1 MREVFWEETGLK
13 HGAAPF
19 AFARNASFSQFSQ
32 VRTFDLKTPER
43 RQFSSILMSAI
54 MSLRVAA
61 SSLDSE
67 SIWRPMFMGAVV
79 GVEENQLRA
88 SVGGSGRPRPTH
100 VKATVLGPQPWVS
113 DDERRTCTLC
123 DRKFHPFFR
132 RHHCRMCGI
141 IVCSKCSPSRVSL
154 PDLGYQNLVRVCNP
168 CFAHRNVTNPFD
180 ALDERFSDH
189 ASAAMSSASRLP
201 VGVHGPHSVDFPF
214 RAAASRDCDD
224 VAGDEALDSPPSSPS
239 VGSATPPP
247 PRTAL
252 DVLAESQMRA
262 LNDSRRGGTGSG
274 K

>member
-1 MREVFWEETGLK
+1 M
-13 HGAAPF
+13 
-19 AFARNASFSQFSQ
+19 
-32 VRTFDLKTPER
+32 KTPER

-54 MSLRVAA
+54 TSLRVAA

-88 SVGGSGRPRPTH
+88 SVGGRARPTH

-141 IVCSKCSPSRVSL
+141 IVCSKCSPSRASL

-189 ASAAMSSASRLP
+189 ASGAMSSGAMLP
-201 VGVHGPHSVDFPF
+201 AAVHGSHSVDFPF
-214 RAAASRDCDD
+214 RASRDCDD

-239 VGSATPPP
+239 VGPATPPP

-252 DVLAESQMRA
+252 DVLAEAQKRA
-262 LNDSRRGGTGSG
+262 LNRGGTGSG